1 VTKFGLDWDMTNQVV
16 GEACEKLFDF
26 DGSVRYVTLL
36 GMDGAQVYSV
46 GRRGVQSKEPQ
57 DETDS
62 MFLKIALGRGL
73 GESTNRYHGRMKSI
87 IVNREKI
94 KLLLFLTFDKILLIS
109 TEPEFPLHRLEELEV
124 LVDTMQLED

>member
-1 VTKFGLDWDMTNQVV
+1 
-16 GEACEKLFDF
+16 
-26 DGSVRYVTLL
+26 
-36 GMDGAQVYSV
+36 MDGAQVYSV